1 MENITINIV
10 VRNKLAECTTRLG
23 VVRGNS
29 NYLIR
34 FELDEEWDGYE
45 YKTAV
50 FTYRREG
57 EDYVQRIPFTGNICP
72 LPTMYWDTSMFY
84 VGLTAGNVI
93 TSTPARIY
101 CEDSITDMYP
111 VTDEPP
117 TDVYNMIMEHI
128 KDGKLQGLS
137 AYEVAVGE
145 GFSGTEAEWLESLR
159 AEGDNIVYTDGQP
172 IPDYVLS
179 EADRVADI
187 VRQYQ
192 TPNTMTIMAVS
203 DPHQC
208 AEGES
213 GWFTNIDAGNRHCGM
228 AMELIKKQLHVDL
241 TVMLGDYVLGGIF
254 TTTEQGL
261 ESYRRVLSH
270 FGRAFSSGE
279 FMTTAGNHDHLS
291 YGRVVNGS
299 YLSDAQLYPY
309 IGIFNRGMEA
319 DETNRLSGCCFRDFD
334 EYKLRVIMLNLNDLT
349 DGYDPGENGLNV
361 EHISE
366 AQREWLCNALM
377 SVNDKKDADSWGI
390 ILCSHEP
397 ADCGYFYEAVGS
409 ILIAYS
415 EKSAV
420 TVNSVGFDF
429 SSVQAKFLFQLHG
442 HTHNYKVD
450 KIRKI
455 TDGAAAPS
463 ALTRIAVPNSCFY
476 RSNEYGENDGAEY
489 LDIEYGEDTTYNKTA
504 GTAEDTAFCIFVVD
518 KANETVRAIHYG
530 AGYDRVIDLSEQEA
544 AVYTVTQH
552 LTGCTSSFTGTSIAA
567 GETFSAAYTALEGY
581 SGLCIEVT
589 MGGESVP
596 LTSITGGNV
605 LITNVTGDIVITAAA
620 SVPKQSYTNLVPT
633 STDSSGSVYNGTG
646 YKDGYRLNSS
656 AEEVSTDGLGYSCT
670 VTGFIPFTQGRTI
683 RIGGSGILWNNYG
696 AEIAAYD
703 SSYAKLS
710 NGVIAYQHAGNENLG
725 TWVTDEANSVVCF
738 TPCVDYSSASY
749 IRVSAIGSGE
759 DLIVTIDE
767 EIT

>member
-179 EADRVADI
+179 EAGRVADI
-187 VRQYQ
+187 VRKYQ
-192 TPNTMTIMAVS
+192 TPDTMTIMAVS

-241 TVMLGDYVLGGIF
+241 TVMLGGVGELY
-254 TTTEQGL
+254 
-261 ESYRRVLSH
+261 
-270 FGRAFSSGE
+270 FG
-279 FMTTAGNHDHLS
+279 D
-291 YGRVVNGS
+291 
-299 YLSDAQLYPY
+299 
-309 IGIFNRGMEA
+309 
-319 DETNRLSGCCFRDFD
+319 
-334 EYKLRVIMLNLNDLT
+334 
-349 DGYDPGENGLNV
+349 
-361 EHISE
+361 
-366 AQREWLCNALM
+366 
-377 SVNDKKDADSWGI
+377 
-390 ILCSHEP
+390 
-397 ADCGYFYEAVGS
+397 
-409 ILIAYS
+409 
-415 EKSAV
+415 
-420 TVNSVGFDF
+420 
-429 SSVQAKFLFQLHG
+429 
-442 HTHNYKVD
+442 
-450 KIRKI
+450 
-455 TDGAAAPS
+455 
-463 ALTRIAVPNSCFY
+463 
-476 RSNEYGENDGAEY
+476 
-489 LDIEYGEDTTYNKTA
+489 
-504 GTAEDTAFCIFVVD
+504 
-518 KANETVRAIHYG
+518 
-530 AGYDRVIDLSEQEA
+530 
-544 AVYTVTQH
+544 
-552 LTGCTSSFTGTSIAA
+552 
-567 GETFSAAYTALEGY
+567 
-581 SGLCIEVT
+581 
-589 MGGESVP
+589 
-596 LTSITGGNV
+596 
-605 LITNVTGDIVITAAA
+605 
-620 SVPKQSYTNLVPT
+620 
-633 STDSSGSVYNGTG
+633 
-646 YKDGYRLNSS
+646 
-656 AEEVSTDGLGYSCT
+656 
-670 VTGFIPFTQGRTI
+670 
-683 RIGGSGILWNNYG
+683 
-696 AEIAAYD
+696 
-703 SSYAKLS
+703 
-710 NGVIAYQHAGNENLG
+710 
-725 TWVTDEANSVVCF
+725 
-738 TPCVDYSSASY
+738 
-749 IRVSAIGSGE
+749 
-759 DLIVTIDE
+759 
-767 EIT
+767 